1 MELAEFHYQVLD
13 YIERHRYT
21 SGTDL
26 KSVFPNE
33 VFRIERT
40 LIFLSDKKLLL
51 FTTASNDDVYEEHK
65 DIEGPCMEALGFDLN
80 WRLFLSEK
88 GHVCLEVHR
97 KELEELH
104 ISQQELQVAK
114 DDSKTAKLSAFF
126 SNGFA
131 LIAIIISILSLA
143 LQCLGK

>member
-1 MELAEFHYQVLD
+1 
-13 YIERHRYT
+13 
-21 SGTDL
+21 
-26 KSVFPNE
+26 
-33 VFRIERT
+33 
-40 LIFLSDKKLLL
+40 
-51 FTTASNDDVYEEHK
+51 
-65 DIEGPCMEALGFDLN
+65 MEALGFDLN